1 MKAYLDPGV
10 LYIWVTALLQ
20 SHLTGS
26 EVSPE
31 PAVEVVGGVGEGPV
45 LLVLPQLHLHRDGV
59 AVGVD
64 RQAGE
69 GRPQSVGGRGQHPH
83 QGARASSVL
92 RRKHIDKVGAG
103 FYPTD
108 QIPTT

>member
-10 LYIWVTALLQ
+10 LDIWVTALLQ

-26 EVSPE
+26 EVAPE
-31 PAVEVVGGVGEGPV
+31 PAVDIVRGAAGRWCCSAALPAVEVVGGVGEGPV

-59 AVGVD
+59 AVCVD

-83 QGARASSVL
+83 QGARATSVL
-92 RRKHIDKVGAG
+92 RR
-103 FYPTD
+103 
-108 QIPTT
+108 